1 MNTLFCLLIIGGAV
15 SLAGCSASS
24 TTAGQVSMFEDGEIA
39 GATMIDMKTRKYDS
53 FRNSL
58 LGSIGGAVTGN
69 PIGGRTGS
77 TIAGAGLGL
86 LAGSAGTELANRTGD
101 GLRLEVVTDGGSYM
115 LDEPFSCDLKP
126 GARIRVIQGSEGAD
140 VQVWKDG
147 AFRVPSDTGE
157 DDCPA
162 YYKKVRTGF
171 AGGGSETRPHRA
183 APAD

>member
-1 MNTLFCLLIIGGAV
+1 MNRLFCLLIIGGAV

-58 LGSIGGAVTGN
+58 LGSIGGAVIGN
-69 PIGGRTGS
+69 LIGGRTGS

-115 LDEPFSCDLKP
+115 LDEPFSCDLRP
-126 GARIRVIQGSEGAD
+126 GARIRVIQGCEGAD

-183 APAD
+183 DPAD